1 VPRSF
6 LPRKFH
12 VSERLLQR
20 LNPKATFDRAGTEIV
35 SPMSNVNGLVWIALY
50 TGDDPRQRDQPAA
63 KR

>member
-1 VPRSF
+1 M
-6 LPRKFH
+6 
-12 VSERLLQR
+12 SERLLQQ